1 MVKSK
6 KNKKSKK
13 GRIIALICIIAA
25 VAVFFLYCADYYT
38 ADETASSIEAEFEE
52 DMSGYYI
59 GDKTA
64 QNGFI
69 IYPGGKVEAK
79 SYLPLA
85 KKLAGEDN
93 FAVVAKMPLN
103 LAVFYPN
110 AADGIINAHPDISN
124 WYVGGHSLGGSMAAS
139 YAEGNADKID
149 GLFMLAAYSTAD
161 IKESGI
167 DVCVMYGTE
176 DTVMS
181 KVSFDTY
188 IENLPRDVALYVIE
202 GGNHAQFGNYGF
214 QDGDSEATITAEE
227 QQSQA
232 VQHILYMAE

>member
-1 MVKSK
+1 
-6 KNKKSKK
+6 
-13 GRIIALICIIAA
+13 
-25 VAVFFLYCADYYT
+25 
-38 ADETASSIEAEFEE
+38 
-52 DMSGYYI
+52 
-59 GDKTA
+59 
-64 QNGFI
+64 
-69 IYPGGKVEAK
+69 
-79 SYLPLA
+79 
-85 KKLAGEDN
+85 
-93 FAVVAKMPLN
+93 
-103 LAVFYPN
+103 
-110 AADGIINAHPDISN
+110 
-124 WYVGGHSLGGSMAAS
+124 MAAS
-139 YAEGNADKID
+139 YAQGNADKID

-214 QDGDSEATITAEE
+214 QDGDSEATITAED